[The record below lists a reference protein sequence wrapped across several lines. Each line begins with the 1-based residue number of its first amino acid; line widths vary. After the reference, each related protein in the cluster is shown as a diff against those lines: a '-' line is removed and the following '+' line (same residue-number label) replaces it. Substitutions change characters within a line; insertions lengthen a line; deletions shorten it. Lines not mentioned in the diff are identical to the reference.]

1 MVTKPINQRKVSPN
15 MLAKKSSFVHLSQ
28 AMKNSFSELNI
39 GNHLRNAGIK
49 KKLGFSSLTIFQLLF
64 LLVFEHRN
72 WYQAGLSKQAVDLPG
87 KDVIYRF
94 LKVPTFNWRK
104 FLSSLSV
111 EVTQR
116 FRKLTSSKRVSV
128 FILDDSVYSRNRS
141 KSVELLARVHDHVT
155 HKFVKGFSLLTLGWS
170 DGFSFV
176 PVDFALLSSA
186 NKDNRFCEADSSID
200 KRTSGFKRRK
210 EAIQPKPEVAA
221 NLIQNALEKGLIAD
235 YVLMDTWF
243 THAPLIESIT
253 EKGLFVIG
261 MVKQMKQRYRYN
273 DKLLKLEDLFKLVR
287 PTLRKKDFLGSIQ
300 VCLQTDK
307 QTPVKIV
314 FVKNRNKKSEWLAIL
329 STDTTLSDEEIVRIY
344 GMRWDIETF
353 FKCSKS
359 ILKLAKEFQGRSYD
373 SMVSH
378 TTLVFT
384 RYILLEWNR
393 RNERDPKT
401 IGHLFFLMCE
411 EIKDIDMFTALQQL
425 LDLFQTM
432 PKGSVSLSTETLN
445 SQLIQWFDSLPS
457 YIKGSLNF
465 SMCES

>member
-1 MVTKPINQRKVSPN
+1 
-15 MLAKKSSFVHLSQ
+15 MLSKKSYFVHLSL
-28 AMKNSFSELNI
+28 AMKNSFSELNV
-39 GNHLRNAGIK
+39 GKHLRDSGIS
-49 KKLGFSSLTIFQLLF
+49 KKLGFSCLTIFQLLF

-87 KDVIYRF
+87 KDAIYRF

-104 FLSSLSV
+104 FLLSLSF
-111 EVTQR
+111 EVIQR
-116 FRKLTSSKRVSV
+116 FQKLTSSKRVSV

-141 KSVELLARVHDHVT
+141 KNVELLSRIHDHVT

-170 DGFSFV
+170 DGFSFI
-176 PVDFALLSSA
+176 PVDFALLSST
-186 NKDNRFCEADSSID
+186 KQSNRFCEMDLSID
-200 KRTSGFKRRK
+200 KRTSGYKRRK

-221 NLIQNALEKGLIAD
+221 KLIQNALDKGLIAD

-273 DKLLKLEDLFKLVR
+273 DQLLDLRELFKLVK
-287 PTLRKKDFLGSIQ
+287 PTLQKKDVLGSIHA
-300 VCLQTDK
+300 CLQTDN

-314 FVKNRNKKSEWLAIL
+314 FVRNRNKKSEWLAIV
-329 STDTTLSDEEIVRIY
+329 STDTALSDEEIVRVY

-353 FKCSKS
+353 FKCTKS
-359 ILKLAKEFQGRSYD
+359 FLKLAKEFQGRSYD
-373 SMVSH
+373 SMISH

-384 RYILLEWNR
+384 RYILLEWTR
-393 RNERDPKT
+393 RNEQDPKT

-411 EIKDIDMFTALQQL
+411 EIKDLDMFTALQQL
-425 LDLFQTM
+425 LELFETM
-432 PKGSVSLSTETLN
+432 SKGNVSLSTDTLT
-445 SQLIQWFDSLPS
+445 SQLTQWFESLPS
-457 YIKGSLNF
+457 YIRGSLRF

>member
-1 MVTKPINQRKVSPN
+1 
-15 MLAKKSSFVHLSQ
+15 MLSKKSSFVHLSQ
-28 AMKNSFSELNI
+28 AMKNSFSELNV
-39 GNHLRNAGIK
+39 GKHLRHAGITK
-49 KKLGFSSLTIFQLLF
+49 KIGFSCLSIFQLLF

-87 KDVIYRF
+87 KDAIYRF

-104 FLSSLSV
+104 FLSSLSS
-111 EVTQR
+111 EVIQR
-116 FRKLTSSKRVSV
+116 FQKLTSSKRVSV

-141 KSVELLARVHDHVT
+141 KNVELLSRIHDHVT

-186 NKDNRFCEADSSID
+186 KKTNRFCEMDSSID
-200 KRTSGFKRRK
+200 KRTSGFKRRM
-210 EAIQPKPEVAA
+210 EAIQSKPEVAA
-221 NLIQNALEKGLIAD
+221 KLIQNALDKGVMAD

-253 EKGLFVIG
+253 GKGLFVIG

-273 DKLLKLEDLFKLVR
+273 DKLLKLEDLFKVIKPNLQ
-287 PTLRKKDFLGSIQ
+287 KKDVLGSIQ
-300 VCLQTDK
+300 VCLQTDN

-314 FVKNRNKKSEWLAIL
+314 FVRNRNKKSEWLAIL
-329 STDTTLSDEEIVRIY
+329 STDTAISDDEMVRIY

-353 FKCSKS
+353 FKCTKS
-359 ILKLAKEFQGRSYD
+359 LLKLAKEVQGRSYD
-373 SMVSH
+373 SMINH

-393 RNERDPKT
+393 RNEQDPKT

-411 EIKDIDMFTALQQL
+411 EVKDLDMFTALQQL
-425 LDLFQTM
+425 LELFETM
-432 PKGSVSLSTETLN
+432 SKGNVSLSTETLSN
-445 SQLIQWFDSLPS
+445 QLAQWFESLPS
-457 YIKGSLNF
+457 YIKGLLSF

>member
-1 MVTKPINQRKVSPN
+1 
-15 MLAKKSSFVHLSQ
+15 
-28 AMKNSFSELNI
+28 MKNSFFELNI
-39 GNHLRNAGIK
+39 GRHLRNSGMTK
-49 KKLGFSSLTIFQLLF
+49 RLGFSCLTIFQLLF

-87 KDVIYRF
+87 KDAIYRF

-104 FLSSLSV
+104 FLSSVSL
-111 EVTQR
+111 EVIQR
-116 FRKLTSSKRVSV
+116 FQKLTSSKRVSV

-141 KSVELLARVHDHVT
+141 KNVELLARIHDHVT
-155 HKFVKGFSLLTLGWS
+155 HKFVKGFSMLTLGWS
-170 DGFSFV
+170 DSYSFV
-176 PVDFALLSSA
+176 PLDFALLSSA
-186 NKDNRFCEADSSID
+186 KQQNRYCEMDSSID
-200 KRTSGFKRRK
+200 KRTSGYKRRM
-210 EAIQPKPEVAA
+210 EAIQSKPDVAA
-221 NLIQNALEKGLIAD
+221 KLIQNALDKGIIAD

-243 THAPLIESIT
+243 THAPLVESIT

-273 DKLLKLEDLFKLVR
+273 DKLLKLEDLFKVIR
-287 PTLRKKDFLGSIQ
+287 PTLQKKDVLGSIQ
-300 VCLQTDK
+300 VCLQTDS

-314 FVKNRNKKSEWLAIL
+314 FVRNRNKKSEWLAIL
-329 STDTTLSDEEIVRIY
+329 STDTTLSDEEVVRIY

-359 ILKLAKEFQGRSYD
+359 LLKLAKEFQGRSYD
-373 SMVSH
+373 SMISH

-393 RNERDPKT
+393 RNEQDPKT

-411 EIKDIDMFTALQQL
+411 EVKDLDMFTALQQL
-425 LDLFQTM
+425 LELFENM
-432 PKGSVSLSTETLN
+432 SKGHVSLSMDTLN
-445 SQLIQWFDSLPS
+445 SQLVQWFESLPS
-457 YIKGSLNF
+457 YIKGSLRF